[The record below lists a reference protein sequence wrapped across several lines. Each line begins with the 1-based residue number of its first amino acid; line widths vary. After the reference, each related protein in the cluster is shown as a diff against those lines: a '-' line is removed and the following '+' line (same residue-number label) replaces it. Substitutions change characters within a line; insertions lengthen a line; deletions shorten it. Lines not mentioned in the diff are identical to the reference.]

1 MGRGGH
7 VAVFLFPRAPSLI
20 RFIHVGFVVR
30 DTKQPSMVD
39 TMSAA
44 EEGRIPYDAAKS
56 TSHTQKTIHRK
67 TYLCIAC
74 AASWS
79 VKINKKAGQTLVSLF
94 LFCIGTTVVA
104 I

>member
-56 TSHTQKTIHRK
+56 TSHTHKTLFTVKLIF
-67 TYLCIAC
+67 
-74 AASWS
+74 ASH
-79 VKINKKAGQTLVSLF
+79 VPRVGR
-94 LFCIGTTVVA
+94 
-104 I
+104 